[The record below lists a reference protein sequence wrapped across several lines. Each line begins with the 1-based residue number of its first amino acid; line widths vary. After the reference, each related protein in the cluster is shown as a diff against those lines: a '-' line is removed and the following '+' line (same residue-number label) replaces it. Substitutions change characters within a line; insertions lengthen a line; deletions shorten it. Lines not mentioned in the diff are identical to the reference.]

1 MLKQFLEAGRIVGTH
16 GVHGELRV
24 NPWCDSAA
32 FLRQFHTFYLGVGK
46 VPMKVC
52 SMRIQKKQLLV
63 VFQGVDSVEK
73 ADTLRSR
80 ILYFKR
86 DDAKVAKGRYFIDDL
101 MGLEVYD
108 ADTFVYYGVLTEV
121 MRTGA
126 NDVYQITAP
135 DKKDYLIPAVEE
147 VIRDINLE
155 KGKMLIRPVKGIFD
169 DED

>member
-24 NPWCDSAA
+24 NPWCDSSA

-86 DDAKVAKGRYFIDDL
+86 DDAKIAKGRYFIDDL
-101 MGLEVYD
+101 MGLE
-108 ADTFVYYGVLTEV
+108 
-121 MRTGA
+121 
-126 NDVYQITAP
+126 DVYQITAP

>member
-1 MLKQFLEAGRIVGTH
+1 
-16 GVHGELRV
+16 
-24 NPWCDSAA
+24 
-32 FLRQFHTFYLGVGK
+32 
-46 VPMKVC
+46 
-52 SMRIQKKQLLV
+52 
-63 VFQGVDSVEK
+63 
-73 ADTLRSR
+73 
-80 ILYFKR
+80 
-86 DDAKVAKGRYFIDDL
+86 